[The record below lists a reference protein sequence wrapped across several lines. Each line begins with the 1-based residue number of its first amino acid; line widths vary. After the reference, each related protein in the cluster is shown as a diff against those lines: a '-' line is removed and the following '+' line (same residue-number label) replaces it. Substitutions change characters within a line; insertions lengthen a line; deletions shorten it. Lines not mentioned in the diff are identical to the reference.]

1 MKKLVPALF
10 LIVFLYIAVCI
21 PALAVDDGAWNTKPE
36 ITALYE
42 TEKGKLF
49 IEWEGSASH
58 YRVYIDGKVEAKVQN
73 KNTII
78 DLKEGIHQINV
89 VPFMYEPDDS
99 NASVSLDLGSFGGG
113 SLDLGSVGKD
123 TIYGTPSDTFRIDY
137 APNAILDATPI
148 VNVAATDF
156 EDRIILSFTDK
167 FDADIYRVYI
177 TSGKD
182 TTFADFD
189 MTDEEASKFV
199 QKDKSSVTI
208 VLEDD
213 YLKKHECMRPELGQK
228 YSFSVKLRKWPI
240 DKINGT
246 NEKDVL
252 LESKESKKFDF
263 TPFAAWK
270 YAPEIIYHSQ
280 TADGEVTLRWEHDDN
295 GLGCKYK
302 VLKLDKLLVVKKG
315 QEEVGVTDE
324 KEFVIKDLMNGKQI
338 FAVVPILGK
347 EEGIASDEVI
357 EEVKNEWV
365 LAPELECDAVDSN
378 TVELQWESSKEVE
391 SYHVTVYTGSGSVL
405 RFINRDFKE
414 YDEFD
419 VPATEGDMQ
428 YEYNYDGSVD
438 QENGAR
444 LKFEIY
450 GIRHTANGVE
460 QQSATSSQTVV
471 LK

>member
-1 MKKLVPALF
+1 MKKVAVSLLLVICICISL
-10 LIVFLYIAVCI
+10 CI
-21 PALAVDDGAWNTKPE
+21 PASATGDEDWKTKPE

-42 TEKGKLF
+42 TEKGKFF
-49 IEWEGSASH
+49 IEGEGAASH
-58 YRVYIDGKVEAKVQN
+58 YRVYVDGKVEAKVQN

-78 DLKEGIHQINV
+78 DIKEGIHQINV

-99 NASVSLDLGSFGGG
+99 NASVSLDLGKIGGG

-123 TIYGTPSDTFRIDY
+123 TIYGTPSDTLRIDY
-137 APNAILDATPI
+137 VPNAILDATPI
-148 VNVAATDF
+148 INVVVTDF
-156 EDRIILSFTDK
+156 EDRITLSFIDK
-167 FDADIYRVYI
+167 FDSDIYRVYI
-177 TSGKD
+177 TNGKD
-182 TTFADFD
+182 TTFVDFD
-189 MTDEEASKFV
+189 TTKEETSRYI
-199 QKDKSSVTI
+199 QKDKSSVSI
-208 VLEDD
+208 VLEEDF
-213 YLKKHECMRPELGQK
+213 LKKHECMRPELGQK

-240 DKINGT
+240 DKISGT
-246 NEKDVL
+246 KEKDAL

-270 YAPEIIYHSQ
+270 YAPEITYHSQ
-280 TADGEVTLRWEHDDN
+280 TADGEVTLQWEHDDN

-324 KEFVIKDLMNGKQI
+324 KEFVIKDLMNGKQT
-338 FAVVPILGK
+338 FVVVPVLGK

-378 TVELQWESSKEVE
+378 TVKLEWEAAKEVE
-391 SYHVTVYTGSGSVL
+391 SYHVTVYSGSGSVL
-405 RFINRDFKE
+405 RFINLDYKK

-419 VPATEGDMQ
+419 VPAAEGDMQ

-438 QENGAR
+438 PENGVR

-450 GIRHTANGVE
+450 GVRHTANGAE